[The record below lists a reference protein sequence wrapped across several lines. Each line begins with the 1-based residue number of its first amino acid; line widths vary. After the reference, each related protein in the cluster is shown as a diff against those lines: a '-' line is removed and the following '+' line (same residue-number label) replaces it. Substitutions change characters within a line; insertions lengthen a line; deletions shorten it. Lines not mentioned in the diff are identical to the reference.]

1 MQWQRWKNRKN
12 LISEEDI
19 FFFYLKSTFL
29 VLSIKSFLGFTIVP
43 ARGIEVDLG
52 IFVIFFTIVITKDV
66 WAFLLFLVIS
76 LLLLKKRC
84 LLLFLFLL
92 LNKKYLWLFL
102 FRSSFSSLLV
112 QAIALVPSKNPIKL
126 NLSSLHIFTRVRFPF
141 KPQILYKVQPHSVFS
156 ILSLGW
162 YVYPAVFIKITKLKC
177 SDITLLCPSPTV
189 WQSYS
194 AARTPWWAPG
204 CGCQSPSS
212 GVAASSALW
221 GESKVKR
228 KEKKNQNLT

>member
-1 MQWQRWKNRKN
+1 MIRWKNRKTSF
-12 LISEEDI
+12 LKKT

-126 NLSSLHIFTRVRFPF
+126 NLSSLHIFTRVRFHSNRRFFTKFNHIPYFQYCRSADMYIRPF
-141 KPQILYKVQPHSVFS
+141 SS
-156 ILSLGW
+156 
-162 YVYPAVFIKITKLKC
+162 KL
-177 SDITLLCPSPTV
+177 
-189 WQSYS
+189 
-194 AARTPWWAPG
+194 R
-204 CGCQSPSS
+204 
-212 GVAASSALW
+212 
-221 GESKVKR
+221 
-228 KEKKNQNLT
+228 N